1 MTNQA
6 PDADV
11 ADDRMR
17 RLLEYRLPPE
27 LIAQSPIEP
36 RDAARLLIAQRA
48 TRLLSD
54 RSFRELPQLLQPGDL
69 LVLNDTR
76 VMNARLTVR
85 RASGGAVELLLLRPG
100 EGGQWRALARPARR
114 LREGEWLTVLDS
126 LRQDTP
132 FTIQFMRRED
142 DEVLLAG
149 GDLAQVARLH
159 GATPLPPY
167 IRAQVEDPERYQT
180 VVARSEGSA
189 AAPTAGLHFTIDL
202 LEALRKQEVRVQFI
216 TLHVGLDTFQPI
228 KTKVSEHCMHSE
240 FYAVPAETTQAIRD
254 TKAANGRVI
263 AVGTTV
269 TRTLESI
276 AMQLDRDTRELT
288 GWSELFIRPGFTFR
302 VVDGLITNFHVPHT
316 TLLLLV
322 AAFTGVDLTARAYAH
337 AIAARYRFYS
347 FGDAMLIV

>member
-1 MTNQA
+1 
-6 PDADV
+6 
-11 ADDRMR
+11 
-17 RLLEYRLPPE
+17 
-27 LIAQSPIEP
+27 
-36 RDAARLLIAQRA
+36 
-48 TRLLSD
+48 
-54 RSFRELPQLLQPGDL
+54 
-69 LVLNDTR
+69 
-76 VMNARLTVR
+76 
-85 RASGGAVELLLLRPG
+85 
-100 EGGQWRALARPARR
+100 
-114 LREGEWLTVLDS
+114 
-126 LRQDTP
+126 
-132 FTIQFMRRED
+132 
-142 DEVLLAG
+142 
-149 GDLAQVARLH
+149 
-159 GATPLPPY
+159 
-167 IRAQVEDPERYQT
+167 
-180 VVARSEGSA
+180 
-189 AAPTAGLHFTIDL
+189 
-202 LEALRKQEVRVQFI
+202 
-216 TLHVGLDTFQPI
+216 
-228 KTKVSEHCMHSE
+228 MHSE

>member
-1 MTNQA
+1 
-6 PDADV
+6 
-11 ADDRMR
+11 MR

-36 RDAARLLIAQRA
+36 RDAARLLVVQRG
-48 TRLLSD
+48 TSMLSD
-54 RSFRELPQLLQPGDL
+54 RSFQELPQLLKPGDL

-85 RASGGAVELLLLRPG
+85 RASGGSVELLLLRPD

-114 LREGEWLTVLDS
+114 LREGELLTVLDS
-126 LRQDTP
+126 FRQDTP
-132 FTIQFMRRED
+132 FAIQFMRRED

-149 GDLAQVARLH
+149 GDLAEVARLH

-167 IRAQVEDPERYQT
+167 IREQVDDPERYQT
-180 VVARSEGSA
+180 VIARAEGSA
-189 AAPTAGLHFTIDL
+189 AAPTAGLHFTTDL
-202 LEALRKQEVRVQFI
+202 LESIRSQGIPIRHI
-216 TLHVGLDTFQPI
+216 TLHIGQDTFQPI
-228 KTKVSEHCMHSE
+228 KTKVSDHRMHNE
-240 FYAVPAETTQAIRD
+240 FYAVPSETTQAILD

-276 AMQLDRDTRELT
+276 AMQPNHNVRDLT
-288 GWSELFIRPGFTFR
+288 GWSGLFIRPGFSFR
-302 VVDGLITNFHVPHT
+302 VVDGLITNFHLPNT